1 MRAPLWLGNGVRD
14 LGSAG
19 YRTGC
24 KRLGS
29 VTVYNHGYCG
39 TREEAT
45 MNRPA
50 RQAGSWVKL
59 RSGHIVVHQ

>member
-1 MRAPLWLGNGVRD
+1 LKRDCRGVRD

-29 VTVYNHGYCG
+29 VTVYNHGYCA
-39 TREEAT
+39 TRAEA
-45 MNRPA
+45 MA
-50 RQAGSWVKL
+50 AFKAQ
-59 RSGHIVVHQ
+59 